1 MFELHFEFFGS
12 ALFFRH
18 MHFNVWLAAFFR
30 FDSDTQIRCNEHTVT
45 VHMHWIQ
52 YIIWITFGLI
62 FNYIVFIYRD
72 MKMMWTLSIYY
83 HKTGEAKKTHTSE
96 NEAKRK
102 HFNKNLKRQWKPF
115 DLECWFCIEPRFF
128 IWREDKNLRMKQKK
142 KKSSRKKALRI
153 HPLFFASKH
162 KQNES
167 HSFFFTL
174 SKQIKDLRMP
184 YQKHH
189 EKQNESRE
197 KDAHFDWCFC

>member
-1 MFELHFEFFGS
+1 MWWNFAEKSLSLILRAACFSFASFFGCFDSSCFFGIIRPKREMTLHIAARSLSWNVQQRLWEVFGLCYYDQMFELHFEFFWS

-83 HKTGEAKKTHTSE
+83 HKTGEAKKNTHERKWSE
-96 NEAKRK
+96 
-102 HFNKNLKRQWKPF
+102 
-115 DLECWFCIEPRFF
+115 
-128 IWREDKNLRMKQKK
+128 
-142 KKSSRKKALRI
+142 
-153 HPLFFASKH
+153 
-162 KQNES
+162 
-167 HSFFFTL
+167 
-174 SKQIKDLRMP
+174 
-184 YQKHH
+184 
-189 EKQNESRE
+189 EKT
-197 KDAHFDWCFC
+197 F